1 MSAKLPEPHR
11 DAAGLDR
18 RVLAAHLRALADNY
32 DAAITATEQ
41 VIRDGDTLP
50 DADLDDSWQHRATL
64 VRSWRRLRTE
74 ADNLTGRAQ

>member
-1 MSAKLPEPHR
+1 MSAELPEPHR
-11 DAAGLDR
+11 VAADLDR

-41 VIRDGDTLP
+41 EIRNGDTPP
-50 DADLDDSWQHRATL
+50 DADPDDPWQHRATL

-74 ADNLTGRAQ
+74 ADNLTGGAQ